1 MAPAESGP
9 AMRIAVIGAGPG
21 GLTTLKTL
29 LEASTPERPIE
40 AVLFEAED
48 NVGGTFHYRAYENA
62 ELVSSKQLT
71 TFSDHRFPIET
82 PDHISLPQYVDYL
95 HSYVDKFALQPHLRM
110 GCRVTGIEPLSKAAD
125 KKWKHRVNYTDKHNG
140 NEQQTFDCSHIAI
153 CTGLHVEP
161 NIPNLPGIENI
172 KGEVF
177 HSSSYKKRAQLTGR
191 DVLIMGC
198 GETAMDIAYEAI
210 KSDAKSVTMC
220 FRTGF
225 LSFPKALS
233 RFKVFG
239 KQFKGGLPIDGL
251 ITNLFETAYVHRAI
265 AASRFRWFVSDFV
278 IKRVLWF
285 LTGTQAGMNQHVGAL
300 PHDRLGRAFV
310 FLNKSSKAMPYLN
323 RPYQEKHPLGFLG
336 NGYVDPPEDAQSKRW
351 VDTCSFP
358 SHIDAIGRVLFEPRP
373 DRKDWRRLK
382 DAEIRPD
389 CVVYCTGYK
398 QSFSWLDPSYPTAS
412 DASIRNIVAPEE
424 TSIAFIGFVR
434 PGVGAIPPIAEQ
446 QAMWWTALI
455 TGRMAL
461 PTDPPHYHLLAK
473 SSSRIQYG
481 VDHSAYM
488 STLAKDFGG
497 APGLVELWKVHGFKV
512 LLVYC
517 FGASFVTF
525 YRLLGPFRC
534 KEAPGIARTELAETI
549 LRRGVLGNVFFGVI
563 PMIFY
568 GLINMAAY
576 ALEMLGLIPKEKS
589 VV

>member
-1 MAPAESGP
+1 MATANKPP

-48 NVGGTFHYRAYENA
+48 NVGGTFHYRGYENA

-71 TFSDHRFPIET
+71 SFSDHRFPLST
-82 PDHISLPQYVDYL
+82 PDHISLPQYVEYL
-95 HSYVDKFALQPHLRM
+95 ESYVDKFRLEPSIKT
-110 GCRVTGIEPLSKAAD
+110 GCRVNTIEPIAKSTD
-125 KKWKHRVNYTDKHNG
+125 SQWKHRVKYTDKHHND
-140 NEQQTFDCSHIAI
+140 NEHNFDCSHVAI

-161 NIPNLPGIENI
+161 NVPTIPGIENV
-172 KGEVF
+172 KGDVF
-177 HSSSYKKRAQLTGR
+177 HSSQYKKRAQLTGK

-198 GETAMDIAYEAI
+198 GETAMDIAYESI
-210 KSDAKSVTMC
+210 KADANSVTMC

-323 RPYQEKHPLGFLG
+323 RPYQEKHPLAFLG

-351 VDTCSFP
+351 VDTCTFP
-358 SHIDAIGRVLFEPRP
+358 ERFDETGKAMFEKRP
-373 DRKDWRRLK
+373 DRKDWRRMK
-382 DAEIRPD
+382 NAEVRPN
-389 CVVYCTGYK
+389 CVVLCTGYK
-398 QSFSWLDPSYPTAS
+398 QSFSFLDPSYPTAS
-412 DASIRNIVAPEE
+412 DASIRNIVSPTEH
-424 TSIAFIGFVR
+424 SISFIGFVR

-455 TGRMAL
+455 TNQMSI
-461 PTDPPHYHLLAK
+461 PTNPPHYHLLAK
-473 SSSRIQYG
+473 ETSRIQYG

-497 APGLVELWKVHGFKV
+497 APGLWKLWMTHGLKV

-525 YRLLGPFRC
+525 YRLVGPF
-534 KEAPGIARTELAETI
+534 KSDAAPGIAKTELAETI
-549 LRRGVLGNVFFGVI
+549 TRRGVLGNLFFGVI
-563 PMIFY
+563 PMLFY
-568 GLINMAAY
+568 GIINLIAL
-576 ALEMLGLIPKEKS
+576 ALEMVGLIPIERP

>member
-1 MAPAESGP
+1 
-9 AMRIAVIGAGPG
+9 
-21 GLTTLKTL
+21 
-29 LEASTPERPIE
+29 
-40 AVLFEAED
+40 
-48 NVGGTFHYRAYENA
+48 
-62 ELVSSKQLT
+62 VSSKQLT
-71 TFSDHRFPIET
+71 TFSDHRFPLDA
-82 PDHISLPQYVDYL
+82 PDHISLPKYVDYL
-95 HSYVDKFALQPHLRM
+95 HSYVDKFSLEPLINLR
-110 GCRVTGIEPLSKAAD
+110 CRVTSIEPLD
-125 KKWKHRVNYTDKHNG
+125 KSVDQRWKHRVKYQDKHNDG
-140 NEQQTFDCSHIAI
+140 KERTFDCSHIAI

-161 NIPNLPGIENI
+161 NVPAIPGIEHI

-177 HSSSYKKRAQLTGR
+177 HSSSYKKRSQLTGR

-210 KSDAKSVTMC
+210 KSDANSVTMC

-265 AASRFRWFVSDFV
+265 AASRLRWFVSDFV

-310 FLNKSSKAMPYLN
+310 FLNKSTKAMPYLN
-323 RPYQEKHPLGFLG
+323 RPYQEKHPLAFLG
-336 NGYVDPPEDAQSKRW
+336 NGYVDPPEDAQSTRW
-351 VDTCSFP
+351 IDTCTFP
-358 SHIDAIGRVLFEPRP
+358 SRIDPTGRAIFEARP
-373 DRKDWRRLK
+373 DRKDWRRMQNV
-382 DAEIRPD
+382 EIRPN
-389 CVVYCTGYK
+389 CVVYCTGYT
-398 QSFSWLDPSYPTAS
+398 QSFAWLDPSYPTAG
-412 DASIRNIVAPEE
+412 DATIRNIVSPADP
-424 TSIAFIGFVR
+424 SIAFIGFVR

-461 PTDPPHYHLLAK
+461 PTEPPHYHLLAK
-473 SSSRIQYG
+473 QSSRIQYG

-488 STLAKDFGG
+488 STLARDFGG
-497 APGLVELWKVHGFKV
+497 APGLLELYRAHGLKI

-525 YRLLGPFRC
+525 YRLVGPFRS
-534 KEAPGIARTELAETI
+534 KEAPGIARGELAETI
-549 LRRGVLGNVFFGVI
+549 LRRGLLGNLFF
-563 PMIFY
+563 
-568 GLINMAAY
+568 
-576 ALEMLGLIPKEKS
+576 GLIPMVFYGVVNGVAWVLEMCGLIPQEKPA
-589 VV
+589 VQ